1 MMGDPVPVV
10 TWQRENGNLPDGR
23 SRILLDNTLRIE
35 NSRPEDQGKLNK
47 SIVDYNSLFIS
58 MVLFSFKSSRN
69 IFFKGNTFVKAT
81 MKVEMYQLP

>member
-1 MMGDPVPVV
+1 MGDPVPVV